1 MEIEI
6 ERKLNYK
13 FQEKDERDYKISM
26 ENNNLLLNTKK
37 GNTLKAL
44 KVLATNYIIP
54 NISPILDQGNL
65 GSCVANSASLIISTQ
80 TKKVTNLSRI
90 LLYAICRICDNT
102 SLNQDDG
109 TYIRTCCEVLRKY
122 GVCQENI
129 YPYNINLFSTLP
141 SINALKNLNLFKNFK
156 YYSINQDINSL
167 KHTLVTFN
175 KPIIFGIMIYSSF
188 MSAKVASTGMV
199 PLPDTSKE
207 QLFGG
212 HCVTMI
218 GYDDNKLCFVCANS
232 WGTYWGNKGLFYLP
246 YNFVINP
253 NLAGDFFY
261 FTFG

>member
-1 MEIEI
+1 MEIEK
-6 ERKLNYK
+6 KLNYK
-13 FQEKDERDYKISM
+13 FQEKDERDYKIKM
-26 ENNNLLLNTKK
+26 ENHGLILKTKK
-37 GNTLKAL
+37 GESTKIL
-44 KVLATNYIIP
+44 KVLPNNFIIP

-122 GVCQENI
+122 GVCQESI

-141 SINALKNLNLFKNFK
+141 SLNALKNLNLLKNFM
-156 YYSINQDINSL
+156 YYSVNQDINSF

-188 MSAKVASTGMV
+188 MSSQVASTGIV
-199 PLPDTSKE
+199 PMPNKTKE
-207 QLFGG
+207 TLLGG

-246 YNFVINP
+246 YNYVIDP
-253 NLAGDFFY
+253 NLAGDFYY